1 MIDVSVIIVN
11 YNTTQL
17 TIQCIQ
23 SVFQFRNKYVVE
35 VILIDN
41 ASADR
46 SIEQL
51 TAIFPEIHFIQN
63 NRNIGF
69 GAANNK
75 GIKIAKGEFVF
86 LLNSDTLL
94 LSDAITT
101 FVDYM
106 RNPAHSKVAVCGGS
120 LLSPELQPATSFGNF
135 PTILCAVSLLGFKFL
150 YPKFYQHQLA
160 LGVVNYNAQI
170 KVVDFISG
178 ANMFIRASV
187 LKAVGLFDESFF
199 LYFEET
205 ELSHRIWKAGY
216 QSVLLPEINI
226 VHYEGSSA
234 AQADSNNNQKEFN
247 KTQYRFYI
255 TSRKL
260 FYKKV
265 CSIPKRFILEV
276 LDIASMLIKTIIQKE
291 KGNIFLKLKMLLS
304 APAAE

>member
-17 TIQCIQ
+17 TKQCIQ
-23 SVFQFRNKYVVE
+23 SVFQYRSKYVLE

-51 TAIFPEIHFIQN
+51 AAIFPEIKFIQN

-94 LSDAITT
+94 LSDAITA

-106 RNPAHSKVAVCGGS
+106 RNPTNNKVAVCGGS
-120 LLSPELQPATSFGNF
+120 LLSPNLEPATAFGNF
-135 PTILCAVSLLGFKFL
+135 PSILCAVSLLGFKFL
-150 YPKFYQHQLA
+150 YPKFYQQQLA
-160 LGVVNYNAQI
+160 LGVVNYSPEI

-178 ANMFIRASV
+178 ANMFIRACV

-205 ELSHRIWKAGY
+205 ELSYRIWKAGY

-226 VHYEGSSA
+226 IHYEGSSA
-234 AQADSNNNQKEFN
+234 VQSDLNSNQKELN
-247 KTQYRFYI
+247 TTQYRFYV

-265 CSIPKRFILEV
+265 CSKPKRIFLEV
-276 LDIASMLIKTIIQKE
+276 LDIASMLIKTLTQKE
-291 KGNIFLKLKMLLS
+291 KGNLFFKLKMLLT

>member
-17 TIQCIQ
+17 TKQCIQ
-23 SVFQFRNKYVVE
+23 SVFQFRSKYVLE

-51 TAIFPEIHFIQN
+51 IDLFPEIQFIQN
-63 NRNIGF
+63 DRNIGF

-75 GIKIAKGEFVF
+75 GIKAAKGEFVF

-94 LSDAITT
+94 MSDAVTP

-106 RNPAHSKVAVCGGS
+106 RNPTNSKVAVCGAS
-120 LLSPELQPATSFGNF
+120 LLSPDLHPSTSFGNF
-135 PTILCAVSLLGFKFL
+135 PGILCAISLLGFKL
-150 YPKFYQHQLA
+150 WYPKFYQQQLA
-160 LGVVNYNAQI
+160 LGVVNYNSEI

-178 ANMFIRASV
+178 ANMFIRADV

-205 ELSHRIWKAGY
+205 ELSYRISKAGY

-226 VHYEGSSA
+226 MHYEGSSSET
-234 AQADSNNNQKEFN
+234 ADAKSKLKEFN
-247 KTQYRFYI
+247 ATSYRHYT
-255 TSRKL
+255 TSRKIY
-260 FYKKV
+260 YKKV
-265 CSIPKRFILEV
+265 FNKPIRYLLEG
-276 LDIASMLIKTIIQKE
+276 LDIVSMLIKTIIQKE
-291 KGNIFLKLKMLLS
+291 HGNIFLKLKILLS
-304 APAAE
+304 KPAAE